1 MQNVIQIHDLKNF
14 NNFFSVLF
22 RRHYKHVNPNGTRKN
37 PESMDFSKKDFQY
50 PATVPLDM
58 ESHGG
63 EDVAVFAVGPWS
75 HLFTGFIFCA
85 LQ

>member
-1 MQNVIQIHDLKNF
+1 MYSQ
-14 NNFFSVLF
+14 
-22 RRHYKHVNPNGTRKN
+22 RHYKHVHPNGTRKN
-37 PESMDFSKKDFQY
+37 SSAMDFSQKDFQY

-75 HLFTGFIFCA
+75 HLFTGCSYLSTFLIE
-85 LQ
+85 